1 MDLSIFNPQNSLRL
15 FGFDKDFSLLSN
27 LYLKQNL
34 PNILMFSGNKGSGK
48 FTFINHFLFSVF
60 DLDNYDIKSKTL
72 KQNSNLLIHLRNN
85 VFPNIIYINGSNY
98 KSVKVDDIRYLKS
111 IIQKSTISDK
121 KRFIILD
128 DIEVF
133 NINSL
138 NALLKILEEP
148 TKNNYFFLINNKTQ
162 SLLDTI
168 TSRSLEIKIIL
179 NEQQRLEIIN
189 NLINSFEH
197 ELYLDPVSS
206 KLTPGNFIKF
216 NYICKEH
223 NIDPQNNFIQN
234 FSSLISLYK
243 KKKDIL
249 YINLLFFIT
258 DFYFNNLILT
268 NNFQNDKIYETKNY
282 IIDNLNKF
290 LIYNLNQNSLL
301 NVINNKLKN
310 E

>member
-1 MDLSIFNPQNSLRL
+1 MSLSIFNPQNSLRL

-60 DLDNYDIKSKTL
+60 DLDNYDVKSKTL
-72 KQNSNLLIHLRNN
+72 NQNSNLLIHLRNN
-85 VFPNIIYINGSNY
+85 VFPNIMYINGSNY

-111 IIQKSTISDK
+111 IIQKSTISEK

-133 NINSL
+133 NVNSL

-148 TKNNYFFLINNKTQ
+148 TKNNYFILINNKTQ

-168 TSRSLEIKIIL
+168 SSRSLEIKIIL

-197 ELYLDPVSS
+197 ELYLDPISS

-223 NIDPQNNFIQN
+223 NIDPKNNFMQN
-234 FSSLISLYK
+234 FSLLISLYK
-243 KKKDIL
+243 KKKDII

-268 NNFQNDKIYETKNY
+268 NNFQKDKIYATKNY

-290 LIYNLNQNSLL
+290 LLYNLNQNSLL